1 MNLMPAII
9 GPVSITSV
17 GGGVVTFGDT
27 FYVSPKSAAKT
38 ASGSGSLNTGNFV
51 NTNNGISGTN
61 TLDPDLF
68 DQNIAA
74 NA

>member
-27 FYVSPKSAAKT
+27 FYVSPKSTGKT

>member
-1 MNLMPAII
+1 MPALI

-27 FYVSPKSAAKT
+27 FYVSPKSSSKT
-38 ASGSGSLNTGNFV
+38 STGSGAVNTGNFV
-51 NTNNGISGTN
+51 NTNTGISGTN
-61 TLDPDLF
+61 TLDPDF
-68 DQNIAA
+68 ADQNNVA

>member
-1 MNLMPAII
+1 MPALI

-27 FYVSPKSAAKT
+27 FYVSPKSSSKT
-38 ASGSGSLNTGNFV
+38 NTGSGAVNTGNFV
-51 NTNNGISGTN
+51 NTNTGISGTN
-61 TLDPDLF
+61 TLDPDLA
-68 DQNIAA
+68 DQNNVA

>member
-1 MNLMPAII
+1 M
-9 GPVSITSV
+9 SV